1 MAYDSGSETDPIKVF
16 LSYSRADTAFAL
28 ELVNALQAC
37 GFEAF
42 IDQEDIAPGE
52 PWEQRLGG
60 LIESADTVVYV
71 LSPDSLTSEHCSWE
85 VTETLRLNKRLL
97 PVVWRP
103 VPDGQVPKELSQ
115 LNYVFFDGDK
125 SFASGLKDLS
135 SALRVDH
142 QWIREHTRLGALARR
157 WDNRGRTEALLL
169 RGEELDAAATWM
181 ASRPHGAPDVSD
193 DQMDFIASSKAA
205 ADAADRAA
213 RNRRRG
219 LLFGVSAVAV
229 AMAGLAGFS
238 GLQWQEAEDAK
249 AFAQEAYQ
257 TAVETNEQLEG
268 ALIRLSSDIAL
279 RAPSTGRAPFETKG
293 GWFPVAANY
302 AGAVVRLQQG
312 RQIVTGILIDGA
324 IVHPDWAGTPYV
336 LTPRFKSEEEL
347 IAEDQRLDEF
357 LAATDALGADGADA
371 FEGEQFSR
379 AFIEDSSG
387 PPPGVIAQSY
397 VTDAPTALPLP
408 PPTGNLDD
416 DSIGHEIIPQSALT
430 PEDMMPE
437 GAAGAAIAEDPLA
450 PIQATFPTLRD
461 SPTLELSFK
470 PDWRTPMELSAE
482 PVFFI
487 HMLEGDVPFG
497 ARPLQPGDID
507 CNRDPWGSSAGGRY
521 ALFGIDGAAASGS
534 VDANPGRAMA
544 NVFVADDEADAANAG
559 ANTEELTLLVTS
571 GLDVAGS
578 EGVTYRHA
586 TLKGAFGAPV
596 FDLDSRKVI
605 GIHQGVDANRLSAD
619 GRVGFAEP
627 ILPILNLIREDI
639 SIDRGDE
646 ERTPPL
652 CE

>member
-85 VTETLRLNKRLL
+85 VTQTLRLNKRLL

-169 RGEELDAAATWM
+169 RGEELDAAATWI

-324 IVHPDWAGTPYV
+324 MVHPDWAGTPYV
-336 LTPRFKSEEEL
+336 LTPRFRSEEEL
-347 IAEDQRLDEF
+347 LEEDRQLNAF
-357 LAATDALGADGADA
+357 LAATDAMGAEGARA
-371 FEGEQFSR
+371 FEGQQFSR
-379 AFIEDSSG
+379 AAMLSDG
-387 PPPGVIAQSY
+387 PPPGVIPQSY
-397 VTDAPTALPLP
+397 VSDRVPSLPSP
-408 PPTGNLDD
+408 PPAANLDD
-416 DSIGHEIIPQSALT
+416 EGVAHEIIPQSALS
-430 PEDMMPE
+430 PEDLMPE
-437 GAAGAAIAEDPLA
+437 GAADADASGDPLA
-450 PIQATFPTLRD
+450 PIVTTFPTLKDAR
-461 SPTLELSFK
+461 TLTLTSK
-470 PDWRTPMELSAE
+470 PDWRTPIELSAE
-482 PVFFI
+482 PVFFLHRI
-487 HMLEGDVPFG
+487 EGEVPFG
-497 ARPLQPGDID
+497 ARPLQTGDID
-507 CNRDPWGSSAGGRY
+507 CERDPWGQSDGARF
-521 ALFGIDGAAASGS
+521 ALFGIDGLAT
-534 VDANPGRAMA
+534 DANESE
-544 NVFVADDEADAANAG
+544 V
-559 ANTEELTLLVTS
+559 LTLLVTS

-596 FDLDSRKVI
+596 FDLDSRKVV

-639 SIDRGDE
+639 SIDRGDA